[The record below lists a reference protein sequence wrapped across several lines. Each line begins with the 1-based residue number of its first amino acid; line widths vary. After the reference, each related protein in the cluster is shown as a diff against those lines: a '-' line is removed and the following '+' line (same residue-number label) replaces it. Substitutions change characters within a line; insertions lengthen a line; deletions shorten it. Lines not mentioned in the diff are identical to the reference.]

1 MSDEE
6 RETLK
11 QQAKAYVRQLYLTH
25 RNEDITAWDRIIDLV
40 WMEIDLMIEHHCEDK
55 HHE

>member
-1 MSDEE
+1 MSEEE

-55 HHE
+55 HNE